1 MTNGYLSKEKFKI
14 IVESQYIDKDVAT
27 IYLIISQG
35 TIENVLHLTEDQ
47 LKKRDRVIID
57 ISQYASNEQVGKGE
71 DMRVWHS
78 EKRNIGPLKEGWYKD
93 CNMEKIMWCYK
104 TVTITCKYFGLQTI
118 VENLIRKQQLMIFT
132 RSMRQMIGQMDEWD
146 GLTIEDIRVMEEET
160 KKRLDQLIQS
170 KELSAE

>member
-47 LKKRDRVIID
+47 LKKRDRVLID
-57 ISQYASNEQVGKGE
+57 ISQYAANEEVRKGE

-78 EKRNIGPLKEGWYKD
+78 EKRNLGPLKEGWYKD

-146 GLTIEDIRVMEEET
+146 GLTIEDILVMEEET

>member
-35 TIENVLHLTEDQ
+35 TIENVLHLTKDQ

>member
-1 MTNGYLSKEKFKI
+1 MRNGYLSKEKFKI

-47 LKKRDRVIID
+47 LKKRDRVLID
-57 ISQYASNEQVGKGE
+57 ISQYAANEEVRKGE

>member
-27 IYLIISQG
+27 IYLINSQG
-35 TIENVLHLTEDQ
+35 TVENALHLPEDQ
-47 LKKRDRVIID
+47 LKKRDRVLID
-57 ISQYASNEQVGKGE
+57 ISQYAANEEVRKSE

-78 EKRNIGPLKEGWYKD
+78 EKRNLGPLKEGWYKD
-93 CNMEKIMWCYK
+93 SSLEKIMWCYK
-104 TVTITCKYFGLQTI
+104 NVTITCKYFGLQTI

-170 KELSAE
+170 KELSDE

>member
-93 CNMEKIMWCYK
+93 CNMENIMWCYK

>member
-93 CNMEKIMWCYK
+93 CNREKIMWCYK

>member
-1 MTNGYLSKEKFKI
+1 MRNGYLSKEKFKI

-71 DMRVWHS
+71 DMRVWHR

>member
-1 MTNGYLSKEKFKI
+1 
-14 IVESQYIDKDVAT
+14 
-27 IYLIISQG
+27 
-35 TIENVLHLTEDQ
+35 
-47 LKKRDRVIID
+47 
-57 ISQYASNEQVGKGE
+57 
-71 DMRVWHS
+71 
-78 EKRNIGPLKEGWYKD
+78 
-93 CNMEKIMWCYK
+93 MWCYK

>member
-47 LKKRDRVIID
+47 LKKRDRVLID
-57 ISQYASNEQVGKGE
+57 ISQYAANEEVRKGE

>member
-57 ISQYASNEQVGKGE
+57 ISQYAANEEVRKGE

>member
-1 MTNGYLSKEKFKI
+1 MI
-14 IVESQYIDKDVAT
+14 
-27 IYLIISQG
+27 
-35 TIENVLHLTEDQ
+35 
-47 LKKRDRVIID
+47 
-57 ISQYASNEQVGKGE
+57 
-71 DMRVWHS
+71 
-78 EKRNIGPLKEGWYKD
+78 
-93 CNMEKIMWCYK
+93 K
-104 TVTITCKYFGLQTI
+104 TTI